1 MKKFL
6 TLILLILFLLLP
18 LISLALELDYP
29 RRALELDY
37 PRIGDIEIALGMDLN
52 KLIAWFYYFII
63 SIAGIAAFV
72 MLIWGGIEWMT
83 SAGNPTKIGE
93 AKERINSAFLGLII
107 ILSSYLILQVIN
119 PDLIMLRLPALQ

>member
-18 LISLALELDYP
+18 LISLALELELVYP
-29 RRALELDY
+29 K
-37 PRIGDIEIALGMDLN
+37 IGDIKIELGMPLN
-52 KLIAWFYYFII
+52 ELIAWFYYFII

-93 AKERINSAFLGLII
+93 AKEKINSAFLGLII

-119 PDLIMLRLPALQ
+119 PDLIMLRLPVLPGL

>member
-18 LISLALELDYP
+18 LISLASE
-29 RRALELDY
+29 LELDY

-107 ILSSYLILQVIN
+107 ILSSYLILQAIN

>member
-18 LISLALELDYP
+18 LISLASE
-29 RRALELDY
+29 LELDY

>member
-18 LISLALELDYP
+18 NVSLALELDYP
-29 RRALELDY
+29 EIMGITPHLD
-37 PRIGDIEIALGMDLN
+37 MDLN
-52 KLIAWFYYFII
+52 LLIAWFYYFIV

-93 AKERINSAFLGLII
+93 AKEKINSAFLGLII

-119 PDLIMLRLPALQ
+119 PDLIMLRLPVLPGLY

>member
-18 LISLALELDYP
+18 LISL
-29 RRALELDY
+29 ALELDY